1 MYMLTCE
8 CVCSNGRTFLGFV
21 CDEVL
26 FFAREKLLLQ
36 KAARNGMSSKENEE
50 IMQAVKT
57 TPHIN

>member
-1 MYMLTCE
+1 
-8 CVCSNGRTFLGFV
+8 V